1 MPMQCPIVI
10 IQPCMVIIDGI
21 EPNPALP
28 LVTSN
33 DVMSVRTTNKMNSPA
48 TVVRS

>member
-1 MPMQCPIVI
+1 MPMQCPIGI
-10 IQPCMVIIDGI
+10 IQPSMVIIDGI
-21 EPNPALP
+21 EPNPA